1 MKREKEELRSSL
13 ETELEKAHTTKL
25 EHEDEFRSLK
35 ENETKVNEIVMESK
49 SSDIDQLAKLQ
60 NTLSIKRQPYMNLKK
75 NLIRFDP
82 N

>member
-13 ETELEKAHTTKL
+13 KTELEKAHTTKL

-35 ENETKVNEIVMESK
+35 ENETKVNDMVMESK

-60 NTLSIKRQPYMNLKK
+60 NTLSNKEAAIHELKK
-75 NLIRFDP
+75 RT
-82 N
+82 